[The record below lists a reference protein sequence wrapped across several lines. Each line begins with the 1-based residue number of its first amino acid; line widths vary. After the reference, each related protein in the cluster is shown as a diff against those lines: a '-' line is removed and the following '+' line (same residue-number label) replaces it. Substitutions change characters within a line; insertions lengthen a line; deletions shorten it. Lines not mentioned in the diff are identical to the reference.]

1 MTDKSWYLTGARVA
15 RGPEEAEELD
25 LEVRQGK
32 IVALKSPNSPPAKAR
47 RLDLRGCLILP
58 GLINAHDH
66 LELNLFP
73 RLGRGPYPNATAWAR
88 DVHHPRESPVREH
101 LQVPLA
107 TRLRWGGVKN
117 LLSGVT
123 LVSHHNPYYTQVFE
137 RNFPVRVQKKF
148 GWAHSL
154 EFSADL
160 EARFRRT
167 PPEWPF
173 IIHLGEALDRKG
185 ALDIFTL
192 DSLGALT
199 RQTVLVHGV
208 AINARGLRLAKKR
221 GASLVWCP
229 SSNLFLLGRTL
240 TRAALESGIPVALG
254 TDSALTGA
262 GDLLDEIA
270 LTRKLGLIGSNR
282 LYRMVT
288 EDAARI
294 LRLNKG
300 EGNIMQNGVADLL
313 VVRDR
318 GGSPSATLSRLHAGD
333 PEMVL
338 LGGKIKLITPGLAK
352 QLPESRRSHLNLL
365 VMKRKKTVLLDAD
378 LPGLYHQATRALGTE
393 IRLAGKR
400 VSIQDSAF
408 RIQGRSARSPLNAES

>member
-1 MTDKSWYLTGARVA
+1 MTNDKSWYLTGARVA
-15 RGPEEAEELD
+15 RSPEKAERLD

-32 IVALKSPNSPPAKAR
+32 IVALKSPANPPPKTR

-73 RLGRGPYPNATAWAR
+73 RMGRGPYSNAAAWAHDIHR
-88 DVHHPRESPVREH
+88 PQESPVKEH
-101 LQVPLA
+101 LQVPLS
-107 TRLRWGGVKN
+107 TRLHWGGVKN

-123 LVSHHNPYYTQVFE
+123 MVSHHNPYYAQVFE

-154 EFSADL
+154 EFSPDL
-160 EARFRRT
+160 EERFRKT

-185 ALDIFTL
+185 ELDIFRL

-199 RQTVLVHGV
+199 QQTVLVHGV
-208 AINARGLRLAKKR
+208 AINARGLRLAKNR

-229 SSNLFLLGRTL
+229 SSNLFLFGRTL
-240 TRAALESGIPVALG
+240 NRAALESGVPVALG

-270 LTRKLGLIGSNR
+270 LTRRIGVIGASR

-294 LRLNKG
+294 LRLNDG
-300 EGNIMQNGVADLL
+300 EGNVMENGIADLL

-318 GGSPSATLSRLHAGD
+318 GESPAATLSRLRAGD
-333 PEMVL
+333 PELVL
-338 LGGKIKLITPGLAK
+338 VGGRIKLITPRLAK

-365 VMKRKKTVLLDAD
+365 VIKRRKPVLLDAD
-378 LPGLYHQATRALGTE
+378 LPGLYDQATRALGPK

-400 VSIQDSAF
+400 IELST
-408 RIQGRSARSPLNAES
+408 